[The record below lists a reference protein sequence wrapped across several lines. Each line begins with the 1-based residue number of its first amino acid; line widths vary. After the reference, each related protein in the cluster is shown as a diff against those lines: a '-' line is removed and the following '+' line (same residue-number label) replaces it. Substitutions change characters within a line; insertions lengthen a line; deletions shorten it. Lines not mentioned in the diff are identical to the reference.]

1 MTKRILLATDLSANS
16 AFAAKWASDYARL
29 SGAEVVLG
37 HVIEVSI
44 PNWLR
49 NAYTALENDEQ
60 RQQLE
65 ERIQGWYHTH
75 TGERAASVALAGG
88 SIDTNLEQMVNDQAI
103 DLLVLARSGKSGLSK
118 LLAGST
124 AQMMVANPPC
134 SVVVVHP
141 DRAGISKGSKIAVAT
156 DLTESAERA
165 ISAAARLSTLV
176 SGHLDI
182 VHASK
187 FSVSELVEGDIPE
200 NLGEGELKKATDAQM
215 QKVLGQHVDEL
226 QGLDYTSHIVNA
238 GPVDAVT
245 QLAERESTDVVFVGN
260 ASSYNVVTNVFGR
273 VSVKL
278 TQMLPCTVIVV
289 PPLVEG

>member
-16 AFAAKWASDYARL
+16 AFAAKWASEYASL

-65 ERIQGWYHTH
+65 ERIQSWYHTH
-75 TGERAASVALAGG
+75 TGAQATSVALAGG
-88 SIDTNLEQMVNDQAI
+88 SIDTNLEQMVNDHSI

-134 SVVVVHP
+134 AVVVVHP
-141 DRAGISKGSKIAVAT
+141 DKAGIAKGSKIAVAT

-165 ISAAARLSTLV
+165 ISAAAKLSTLV
-176 SGHLDI
+176 AGHLDI

-200 NLGEGELKKATDAQM
+200 NLEEGELKKATDAQM
-215 QKVLGQHVDEL
+215 QKVLGQHTAEL
-226 QGLDYTSHIVNA
+226 QSLDYTSHIINA

-245 QLAERESTDVVFVGN
+245 QLAEREHTDVVFVGN
-260 ASSYNVVTNVFGR
+260 ASRYNMVTNVFGR

-289 PPLVEG
+289 PPSAED